1 MKKAW
6 RWGAIVCLVVFF
18 LGLPLLI
25 QERYFLHILVM
36 SGIYII
42 LSLSWNLLA
51 GFTGQLNLG
60 HAAFFGIGSYTSA
73 LLAMKAGISPWIGLF
88 LGGSAAAVFGFLL
101 GIPSL
106 RLSGPY
112 LAITTIGFSEILRLV
127 ATNWVDLTRGSL
139 GLSGIP
145 MLDPI
150 SIGGS
155 TIRFY
160 SEPQYYYV
168 VLASVAFAPVCI
180 HRLTHSAFGYSL
192 QALRDD
198 EVGAQSIGIHT
209 SAFKLATFTI
219 SAFFAGFAGAL
230 YAHFARLV
238 SPEAMSLHL
247 TFDVLT
253 MALFGGLGTIP
264 GPILGA
270 VTLTFVS
277 EWLRFLEDSLKL
289 DIRLVIYGLVLILTV
304 LFMRQGLYGVLRA
317 VFSNI
322 SSFAHARKR

>member
-1 MKKAW
+1 MNAAW
-6 RWGAIVCLVVFF
+6 RRRALTATVGVFF
-18 LGLPLLI
+18 LLLPLII
-25 QERYFLHILVM
+25 QERYFLHVLVM
-36 SGIYII
+36 SGIYVI

-73 LLAMKAGISPWIGLF
+73 LLAMKLGVSPWIGLF
-88 LGGSAAAVFGFLL
+88 VGGTAAALFGFLL

-106 RLSGPY
+106 RLAGPY

-127 ATNWVDLTRGSL
+127 ATNWVELTRGSL

-150 SIGGS
+150 RIGGV

-160 SEPQYYYV
+160 AEPEYYYV
-168 VLASVAFAPVCI
+168 VLVSVAFTLVFMC
-180 HRLTHSAFGYSL
+180 RLTRSAFGYSL
-192 QALRDD
+192 QSLRDD

-209 SAFKLATFTI
+209 SSFKLATFTI

-238 SPEAMSLHL
+238 SPETMSLHL

-253 MALFGGLGTIP
+253 MALFGGLGTIL

-277 EWLRFLEDSLKL
+277 EWLRFLEDSIKL
-289 DIRLVIYGLVLILTV
+289 DIRLVAYGLILILTV
-304 LFMRQGLYGVLRA
+304 LFMRQGLYGVLRS
-317 VFSNI
+317 VVLNLLPRG
-322 SSFAHARKR
+322 HNKE

>member
-6 RWGAIVCLVVFF
+6 RPGFVSAVLWIFF
-18 LGLPLLI
+18 LLLPLII
-25 QERYFLHILVM
+25 QERYFLHVLVM
-36 SGIYII
+36 SGIYVI

-60 HAAFFGIGSYTSA
+60 HAAFFGIGAYTSA
-73 LLAMKAGISPWIGLF
+73 LLAMKAGVSPWIGLF
-88 LGGSAAAVFGFLL
+88 LGGLTAAWFGFLL

-106 RLSGPY
+106 RLAGPY

-127 ATNWVDLTRGSL
+127 ATNWVTLTRGSL

-145 MLDPI
+145 LLDPVH
-150 SIGGS
+150 IGAM
-155 TIRFY
+155 TFRFY
-160 SEPQYYYV
+160 SEAEYYYV
-168 VLASVAFAPVCI
+168 VLASVAFALFCI
-180 HRLTHSAFGYSL
+180 KRLTRSPFGYSI
-192 QALRDD
+192 QSLRDD
-198 EVGAQSIGIHT
+198 EVGAQSIGINT

-230 YAHFARLV
+230 FAHFARLV
-238 SPEAMSLHL
+238 SPETMSLHL

-253 MALFGGLGTIP
+253 MALFGGIGTIP

-277 EWLRFLEDSLKL
+277 EWLRFLEDTLKT
-289 DIRLVIYGLVLILTV
+289 DIRLVVYGLVLILTV
-304 LFMRQGLYGVLRA
+304 LFMRQGLYGVLHTVFWKHRA
-317 VFSNI
+317 S
-322 SSFAHARKR
+322 RRDQE